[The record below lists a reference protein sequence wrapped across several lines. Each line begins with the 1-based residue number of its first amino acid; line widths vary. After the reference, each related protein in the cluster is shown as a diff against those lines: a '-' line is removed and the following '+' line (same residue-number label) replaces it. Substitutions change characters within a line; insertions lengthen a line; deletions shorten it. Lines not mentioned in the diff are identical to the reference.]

1 MFYLGIDLGGTNVAS
16 GVVDRSG
23 KIIAKASV
31 PTDAKSGVDAIVA
44 NIAKSANAALEKAN
58 VSIADIESIGIGTPG
73 TLDIENGVVE
83 KASNLGFE
91 NTPLVKLVSQY
102 FPNKKI
108 LIENDANTAALAE
121 SVAGAAAG
129 TKVSVT
135 VTLGTGIGGGLI
147 MNGKAF
153 SGANGKGGE
162 FGHMTICSG
171 GRQCTCGRRGCWE
184 AYASVTGLINQTRE
198 AMDKDKES
206 VMWELSE
213 KSGKVSGRTAFDA
226 MRKGDKS
233 AKEVVDT
240 YLRFVAEGII
250 DIINMLEPE
259 VIVIGGGISKEG
271 ETLLGPVR
279 EIVERESFSGKNGTR
294 LEIAKLGNDAG
305 IIGAAMLK

>member
-259 VIVIGGGISKEG
+259 VIVIGGVISKEG

>member
-31 PTDAKSGVDAIVA
+31 PTNAKSGVDAIVA

-73 TLDIENGVVE
+73 TLDVENGVVE

-108 LIENDANTAALAE
+108 LIENDANAAALAE

-184 AYASVTGLINQTRE
+184 AYASVTGLINLTRE